1 MILEKLITLR
11 DILESRLPH
20 IDRWERVGLYFH
32 DDSFPTDTVSDTDK
46 SVNHFYILWFRP
58 RRKGLPNPYEYK
70 EVPLNREDIE
80 AVIKRQREK
89 LRTESE
95 NL

>member
-1 MILEKLITLR
+1 MLDRLIKLL
-11 DILESRLPH
+11 DILIERLPH
-20 IDRWERVGLYFH
+20 ISRWENVGIYFPG
-32 DDSFPTDTVSDTDK
+32 DTFPKDTITERDII
-46 SVNHFYILWFRP
+46 HGYFYILWYSP
-58 RRKGLPNPYEYK
+58 RRKGSPNPYEYK
-70 EVPLNREDIE
+70 EIPLKKDDID